1 MTILQILAKQIHNVK
16 FLNKV
21 WNVKQGLE
29 DSSNFSRGIEESAL
43 SPSPRWS
50 TRARVSLP
58 LGPRKNQV
66 LTMR

>member
-1 MTILQILAKQIHNVK
+1 MLKINVES
-16 FLNKV
+16 KV
-21 WNVKQGLE
+21 GTKKLLH
-29 DSSNFSRGIEESAL
+29 FSQGIEESAL
-43 SPSPRWS
+43 STSPCWS

>member
-1 MTILQILAKQIHNVK
+1 MLELSAECKAKFRRLLQ
-16 FLNKV
+16 F
-21 WNVKQGLE
+21 
-29 DSSNFSRGIEESAL
+29 FSRVIEESAL